1 MDKLKKISIINSK
14 IHDSVEIVLP
24 VNIYGATI
32 KKKCFIGPFTEIQK
46 DVYINENTRIQ
57 SHSFLCEKLIVGKDC
72 FIGHGVIFVN
82 DRFKNGERANGD
94 EKKIE
99 KTEIGNNVLIGSNAT
114 ILPVKICDNVTIGAG
129 SVVTKDIHYPGTY
142 AGNPVKRL
150 K

>member
-1 MDKLKKISIINSK
+1 MKKANKITIIDSE

-32 KKKCFIGPFTEIQK
+32 DKKCFIGPFTEIQK
-46 DVYINENTRIQ
+46 DVHISENTRIQ
-57 SHSFLCEKLIVGKDC
+57 SHSFLCEKLSVGKNC
-72 FIGHGVIFVN
+72 FIGHGVIFIN
-82 DRFKNGERANGD
+82 DRFKNGKRANGD
-94 EKKIE
+94 EGKIE
-99 KTEIGNNVLIGSNAT
+99 KIVIGNNVLIGSNAT

-129 SVVTKDIHYPGTY
+129 SVVTKDINNPGTY